1 MRFNSLLSVFPS
13 FLLFFSLPPSLSL
26 SSLESA
32 RTLLSRGWCPPPL
45 PRDRESRCNDAI
57 SFEHAGCET
66 AGWRDL
72 HPNSLHA
79 AVTTFQRSLSVR
91 LCERPCVSS
100 RPTCIARHNFTDRA
114 RCRRENAQPV
124 VPLVLSSLP
133 SRVESPLFFLAGRSF
148 IEEISPDVDLGLR
161 PRSNS
166 FRTNVCSKRGFFPQF
181 NPLHFSRVLI
191 NARLTHRIPSNH
203 GFKIVGPQIFIP
215 HIPVPLNPG
224 RLFTAPV
231 VHRTTHA
238 LFAHRPLRVLFL
250 FQRLSL

>member
-1 MRFNSLLSVFPS
+1 MCRHGRRASRGIISRIAPDAGAKMRNLS
-13 FLLFFSLPPSLSL
+13 FLS
-26 SSLESA
+26 
-32 RTLLSRGWCPPPL
+32 C
-45 PRDRESRCNDAI
+45 
-57 SFEHAGCET
+57 
-66 AGWRDL
+66 
-72 HPNSLHA
+72 SLH
-79 AVTTFQRSLSVR
+79 SLRASNR
-91 LCERPCVSS
+91 RYSS
-100 RPTCIARHNFTDRA
+100 
-114 RCRRENAQPV
+114 
-124 VPLVLSSLP
+124 
-133 SRVESPLFFLAGRSF
+133 SPAEAF

-161 PRSNS
+161 PKSNS

-191 NARLTHRIPSNH
+191 NAQRARLTHRIPSNH